1 MAPLEFGQILFRDV
15 PATDDA
21 EGGGECL
28 DAVELARLAVVDGVG
43 GDEVGQEARVGG
55 LHPVERRVV
64 EACPTET
71 EFMQVFIYSCTLLG
85 DPSCVRFCQQEFG
98 EFLSTKP
105 HA

>member
-1 MAPLEFGQILFRDV
+1 MPLKQLLVQAQEGVAPLEFGQILFRDV

-64 EACPTET
+64 ETGPTVE
-71 EFMQVFIYSCTLLG
+71 S
-85 DPSCVRFCQQEFG
+85 
-98 EFLSTKP
+98 
-105 HA
+105 